1 MSSNFKS
8 SNQVKASIAPW
19 VLPRE
24 DIPINIEL
32 PKDMDFDRIHVKI
45 PTDFKFVDFFNVG
58 YVEYKNNIAVINE
71 INRTKAPDIP
81 IYFGFIV
88 ASEEIPTKLKTLRK
102 ILIEIYSNNEVI
114 EKMSLNARI
123 FRPMLEVTEIADKIE
138 LNDDKK
144 VYKVPMNLKYIGFGD
159 IKLKREAEIEGRIV
173 SQGES
178 LIDELLRRIYE
189 DVHENSDS
197 EISKKRSNF
206 QFEEEAVKKITSE
219 IEMKIMEG
227 NLEEVI
233 DDIDPEFF
241 KQYFVSPETKSE
253 FLKIVYTRLDDIL
266 INFLTDIVDKYPT
279 DNVRL
284 SEPHTNIYT
293 KIDSRID
300 KITIRVLYKDKL
312 ENIYPPVEIPI
323 KIIDQR
329 VKNTEASINMPMI
342 IRKWEEDP
350 FLNVAEMEI
359 KEDD

>member
-1 MSSNFKS
+1 MSSGFKS
-8 SNQVKASIAPW
+8 TNRVKSSIVPW

-32 PKDMDFDRIHVKI
+32 PKDMDFDTIQVKI

-58 YVEYKNNIAVINE
+58 HVDYVDNVAVING
-71 INRTKAPDIP
+71 INRTKIP
-81 IYFGFIV
+81 NTPLYFGFIV
-88 ASEEIPTKLKTLRK
+88 SSNEIPTKLKTSKR
-102 ILIEIYSNNEVI
+102 IIVEIHSNNKVI
-114 EKMSLNARI
+114 EKINLNARI
-123 FRPMLEVTEIADKIE
+123 FRPMLEITEIVEKIE

-173 SQGES
+173 SQGQS
-178 LIDELLRRIYE
+178 LIDELLRRIYV
-189 DVHENSDS
+189 DVQENATN
-197 EISKKRSNF
+197 ETCENRNHL
-206 QFEEEAVKKITSE
+206 QLEEGAINRITSE
-219 IEMKIMEG
+219 IEKRIMEG
-227 NLEEVI
+227 NLEDVI
-233 DDIDPEFF
+233 DDIDPDFF
-241 KQYFVSPETKSE
+241 EQYFTSTETKNE

-284 SEPHTNIYT
+284 QEPHTNIYT

-312 ENIYPPVEIPI
+312 DNIYPPVEIQI

-329 VKNTEASINMPMI
+329 IKNTEASINMPMVI
-342 IRKWEEDP
+342 KKWEEDP
-350 FLNVAEMEI
+350 FLNVAEMEV
-359 KEDD
+359 KEDN